1 MRTIRVVDLQIGD
14 HFVWKDPL
22 STETEILTVR
32 SRPMNHFGSVTVE
45 VEEWDFDFEATTECL
60 VDLADSVGE

>member
-1 MRTIRVVDLQIGD
+1 MQIGD

-22 STETEILTVR
+22 STETEVLTVR

-60 VDLADSVGE
+60 VDLAD